1 MTDREQFET
10 LEEVSDSFKQD
21 GALTTPAIPAT
32 TVPLK
37 NPFPFP
43 VWVRITGGTV
53 TVVAVDGTTITG
65 MVTASLA
72 NGDWIR
78 LRANSTVTLTYS
90 VVPTS
95 WQWFQE

>member
-1 MTDREQFET
+1 MTDAKELQT
-10 LEEVSDSFKQD
+10 LEAYNDSYKQD
-21 GALTTPAIPAT
+21 GALATPTIPAT

-37 NPFPFP
+37 NPFNFP

-90 VVPTS
+90 AVPTS